1 MLFLQANNGDFDM
14 RCPLHFAA
22 MEARLLAVS
31 FLLGIAA
38 DPDVKDRWGYTP
50 IDLAIRGGTQ
60 QHLYDISQL

>member
-1 MLFLQANNGDFDM
+1 M